1 MTTVNIILLIV
12 AAFSQV
18 VVITLYLNS
27 HFKGPLL
34 DPLDYYLLRRKL
46 PKLFSYGVT
55 VTYVKHETRKEADQ
69 IVFQGSFER
78 PATIFEKSDFLK
90 SHLSLKLR
98 SKRFR
103 SKLSA
108 AIDDYAEKLALD
120 EEYSDGQFRLSSPIS
135 KTTTSPTCN

>member
-18 VVITLYLNS
+18 VVIALYTNA

-46 PKLFSYGVT
+46 PKLFRMEM
-55 VTYVKHETRKEADQ
+55 ETIQTEPSEVPNPMFVRAYK
-69 IVFQGSFER
+69 R
-78 PATIFEKSDFLK
+78 PATIFEKADFLK
-90 SHLSLKLR
+90 AHLSLKLR
-98 SKRFR
+98 SKYFR
-103 SKLSA
+103 GRLAK

-120 EEYSDGQFRLSSPIS
+120 EKYTDGAIS
-135 KTTTSPTCN
+135 AIVSHIQNNHRPNM

>member
-1 MTTVNIILLIV
+1 MTTTNIILLIV

-18 VVITLYLNS
+18 VVIALYTNS

-34 DPLDYYLLRRKL
+34 DPLDYWLLRRKL
-46 PKLFSYGVT
+46 PRLFSYGVT
-55 VTYVKHETRKEADQ
+55 YVQHETRKEADQ

-78 PATIFEKSDFLK
+78 PATIFEKADFLK
-90 SHLSLKLR
+90 AHLSLKLR

-108 AIDDYAEKLALD
+108 AIDNHAEKLALD
-120 EEYSDGQFRLSSPIS
+120 EEYTDGAIS
-135 KTTTSPTCN
+135 AIVSHIQNNHKPNV